1 MTERA
6 KNKRGF
12 VLLFAVSL
20 AGILLAIAV
29 GVTNVAEK
37 EIKFGTSARDTGQ
50 AFLAADTGVECAI
63 FHDKSLVSS
72 FPVVGME
79 TSVTCASLIVPLTFY
94 PTANGGI
101 YYFILPGL
109 GNDGL
114 GCAQVSVEKDNVS
127 DSTATQTIII
137 AKGYNLGDADCES
150 TNASRVERELR
161 VSYSVGNPP
170 SGPPPAAG
178 FPLVKGT
185 AASSMDANSTSHTV
199 ALPSAIEAGDLLIVF
214 FSVDDIAAIP
224 QWPANWQPL
233 VPRTVNGDT
242 FEARY
247 KIADGTEIGNIIIN
261 TAPRAEPSAHQS
273 FRIVNFS
280 ENQNPSAAVIT
291 GTSATPDAPEH
302 MPDWGSSKTLWI
314 AAVGRVSGK
323 EVTTDFPANYSNHR
337 SQQAGNADAGTTV
350 DTAVRIFETASENPG
365 PFSVQVSKKW
375 IAATVAIQG
384 EAAP

>member
-1 MTERA
+1 MTERT

-12 VLLFAVSL
+12 VLLFAISL
-20 AGILLAIAV
+20 AAILLAIAV

-79 TSVTCASLIVPLTFY
+79 TSVTCANSLVPLTFEQ
-94 PTANGGI
+94 TLNGGI
-101 YYFILPGL
+101 YYFTLPGL
-109 GNDGL
+109 GNDL
-114 GCAQVSVEKDNVS
+114 KGCAQVSVEKDNVS
-127 DSTATQTIII
+127 DSTATQTIIR
-137 AKGYNLGDADCES
+137 AKGYNLGGDTDCES
-150 TNASRVERELR
+150 TSISRVERELR

-178 FPLVKGT
+178 FPLIKGT
-185 AASSMDANSTSHTV
+185 AASSSATTTNHIVT
-199 ALPSAIEAGDLLIVF
+199 LPSPIEAEDLLIVF
-214 FSVDDIAAIP
+214 FSVDGDNNAVSG
-224 QWPANWQPL
+224 WPLGWQPL
-233 VPRTVNGDT
+233 VSRTVNGDT

-247 KIADGTEIGNIIIN
+247 KLAIGDEVGSITITTPSNSQ
-261 TAPRAEPSAHQS
+261 PSAHQS

-280 ENQNPSAAVIT
+280 GIPSMTVIADA
-291 GTSATPDAPEH
+291 SITPDAPAH
-302 MPDWGSSKTLWI
+302 ALSSSAKTLWI
-314 AAVGRVSGK
+314 AAVGRVDGAD
-323 EVTTDFPANYSNHR
+323 VTTGFPANYSNHR
-337 SQQAGNADAGTTV
+337 SQQVGPANAGTTV
-350 DTAVRIFETASENPG
+350 DTAVRIFEAASEDPG
-365 PFSVQVSKKW
+365 PFSVPGGSKKW